1 MKTAKVIAAA
11 ILAVFMLQGCGKS
24 GTDDAASQ
32 ADSTV
37 TVKSGTGGDAASPSS
52 ARLLFALSSI
62 VVPAQ
67 AVSGVRF
74 TFTIP
79 QGQEPVL
86 VPNPDQPDADTVEID
101 PARIT
106 LPTVSS
112 GAVVVASFKKS
123 TRKVE
128 VALIDTDGLSSSG
141 SVLGSIAF
149 DLSNPGRELSAA
161 LARDLVL
168 EEVIST
174 EGQLPVGAFILS
186 ATAAQ

>member
-1 MKTAKVIAAA
+1 MKIAKVIAAA
-11 ILAVFMLQGCGKS
+11 ILTVFMLQGCGSS
-24 GTDDAASQ
+24 GADDAASQ

-37 TVKSGTGGDAASPSS
+37 AVRSGTGGDAASPSS
-52 ARLLFALSSI
+52 ARLLFTLSSTL
-62 VVPAQ
+62 VPAQ
-67 AVSGVRF
+67 AVNGVRF

-79 QGQEPVL
+79 QGVEPAL

-112 GAVVVASFKKS
+112 GAVVAASFRKS
-123 TRKVE
+123 TRGVQ

-141 SVLGSIAF
+141 SVFGSITF
-149 DLSNPGRELSAA
+149 DLSNPARELPDA